1 MARPLRLLLLL
12 LVLPALIAVGCAKK
26 IDTSKAERSI
36 KAGLESKTSD
46 GLRIASVTC
55 PKDVEVKKGAT
66 FTCTVKGKNHQTA
79 RVTVVQHDD
88 KGNVTYSGDLTA
100 LVQR

>member
-1 MARPLRLLLLL
+1 VARPILLLL
-12 LVLPALIAVGCAKK
+12 LVLPALIAVGCTKS
-26 IDTSKAERSI
+26 IDTNKAERSI
-36 KAGLESKTSD
+36 KTGLENRTSN
-46 GLRIASVTC
+46 GLRIASVSC

-66 FTCTVKGKNHQTA
+66 FTCTVKGTNHQTA
-79 RVTVVQHDD
+79 KVNVIQHDD